1 MRHRPA
7 RAPAPASI
15 RTGESDVR
23 LVFVTPEKVG
33 PGLWAHA
40 ALYRALLH
48 SRERPRRSR
57 AQRCSQQKRR
67 WEALSGARRP
77 LAFRP
82 QVARSDAL
90 MRALDGLAAEGR
102 LARVVVD
109 EAHCVSVRAL
119 AL

>member
-1 MRHRPA
+1 MRMNEDGDRSAACLRGPSPA
-7 RAPAPASI
+7 R
-15 RTGESDVR
+15 
-23 LVFVTPEKVG
+23 F
-33 PGLWAHA
+33 
-40 ALYRALLH
+40 
-48 SRERPRRSR
+48 
-57 AQRCSQQKRR
+57 
-67 WEALSGARRP
+67 
-77 LAFRP
+77 P